1 MENTKEQKEI
11 VEKLDLL
18 TDDDDD
24 FLKSLEDDSETHDEE
39 NEEHEESEE
48 EKRLKNKNAEEA
60 RKRREAEA
68 KQKAEKEAETQEEVV
83 EEDEEV
89 VEEKPVEKGD
99 EEVVEEDEE
108 DEEDEKKH
116 PSPQDQVRE
125 LIGKY
130 PEIDLEGLDKN
141 QDFQE
146 YLQGKW
152 YVGGKTI
159 TELYEGFV
167 DFTSRLTKTSKE
179 EIQKLH
185 VKKSTPNIKG
195 SSGGTGT
202 NTKQEDIYSIEE
214 IQDMNRRMP
223 FMTPKE
229 FAKIEEKLEKSIKF
243 HKKK

>member
-68 KQKAEKEAETQEEVV
+68 KQKAEKEAETQEKVV

-99 EEVVEEDEE
+99 EEVIEE